1 MNFAFTSLNFS
12 LLFPGAETRLS
23 YIGAVIFLPPFSSLN
38 FLMSLPPAMLK
49 ISLSPGVGILLA
61 L

>member
-12 LLFPGAETRLS
+12 LPFPGAETRLS
-23 YIGAVIFLPPFSSLN
+23 YIGAVIFLPPFSSK
-38 FLMSLPPAMLK
+38 FLTSLPPAMLK